1 MWRKHKQALMVGGS
15 GKKRER
21 ERERAEEEKSDTCFG
36 GCLKHL
42 YGGSPPGIPLDNHLA
57 CLALRPHLA

>member
-1 MWRKHKQALMVGGS
+1 MVGGS